1 MDFSFNRNIL
11 EVDVALTFILRLIFL
26 DNKQIKRNDSAPIL
40 KLISIWY
47 EKLTF
52 K

>member
-26 DNKQIKRNDSAPIL
+26 DNKQIKRNDSASIL
-40 KLISIWY
+40 KLISTWY
-47 EKLTF
+47 EK
-52 K
+52 